1 MILKNLVK
9 INDIVSG
16 APTRTRTAN
25 LLITNQ
31 LLYQLSYE
39 GTRAYLFKNN
49 NLRKQIIPLYLILTR
64 INFFLKY

>member
-1 MILKNLVK
+1 MRQIFLPK
-9 INDIVSG
+9 IDNFVG

-39 GTRAYLFKNN
+39 GLMDLVGYNYFFCKLNKLFVFT
-49 NLRKQIIPLYLILTR
+49 Y
-64 INFFLKY
+64 

>member
-1 MILKNLVK
+1 MILKNFVK

-39 GTRAYLFKNN
+39 GTKSV
-49 NLRKQIIPLYLILTR
+49 
-64 INFFLKY
+64 